1 MNMRHQKLSIL
12 LIIPVCLCLLSCESL
27 LDTKPTDFYTE
38 DSFWKTATHAEEA
51 TTSAYQ
57 ALLHNDLYN
66 EQTPFMF
73 EVMTPNAYHKDNFQ
87 SAHDFAIGAHS
98 ATTIGMNLVTWRGCY
113 RGIGRCNMVI
123 DRVPAI
129 EMDEALKTRLVGE
142 AKFLRAFYFQK
153 LNVLFNGVPLVVT
166 SPNGA
171 DHSALPRAAYA
182 EVKQQIL
189 QDLNDAIAS
198 LPADYPATSSGR
210 ATKGA
215 ALALKAQVH
224 LQDHEYTEVVSAIDE
239 LIALE
244 KYALFP
250 DYNGLFRKANE
261 GNSEII
267 FDVRFKSPQV
277 RNSYDIIHA
286 QYNTQAPLQELVEAY
301 QMKDGLS
308 IEESPL
314 YDPQNPYANRD
325 PRLAQSIVYLGA
337 PWRNRVADAAD
348 LHQTGYTFRKYT
360 EYNETTVGTIA
371 NSDVNYV
378 ILRYADVLLMYAEA
392 LNELHGATQAVYEAV
407 NAVRQRPSVDMP
419 ALPAGLDKDAMREA
433 IRLERRIELAGEGAY
448 FYDIRRWKTIEQEMV
463 GPVHTHSG
471 AVIETR
477 NFDPQRDY
485 YWPIPYTEIDL
496 NPALIQNP
504 NY

>member
-1 MNMRHQKLSIL
+1 MKNHCISL
-12 LIIPVCLCLLSCESL
+12 LFIIPAFLCLLSCESL
-27 LDTKPTDFYTE
+27 LDTQPTDFYTE
-38 DSFWKTATHAEEA
+38 DSFWETATHAEEA

-87 SAHDFAIGAHS
+87 SAHDFAIGTHS
-98 ATTIGMNLVTWRGCY
+98 ATTLGMNMVTWRGCY

-129 EMDEALKTRLVGE
+129 EMDEALKTRLIGE

-153 LNVLFNGVPLVVT
+153 LNVLFNGVPLVIT
-166 SPNGA
+166 SPTST
-171 DHSALPRAAYA
+171 DHSALPRSTYA

-189 QDLNDAIAS
+189 QDLDDAIAS
-198 LPADYPATSSGR
+198 LPENYPAASSGR

-224 LQDHEYTEVVSAIDE
+224 LQDLEYPQVVAAIDE
-239 LIALE
+239 LVALDA
-244 KYALFP
+244 YALFP

-286 QYNTQAPLQELVEAY
+286 QYNTQAPVEELVASY
-301 QMKDGLS
+301 QMTDGLA
-308 IEESPL
+308 ITESPM

-392 LNELHGATQAVYEAV
+392 LNELNGATQAVYDAV
-407 NAVRQRPSVDMP
+407 NAVRQRPSVAMP
-419 ALPAGLDKDAMREA
+419 ALPAGLDQDAMRNA

-448 FYDIRRWKTIEQEMV
+448 FYDIRRWKTIEQDMV

-477 NFDPQRDY
+477 GFNPQRDY
-485 YWPIPYTEIDL
+485 HWPIPYTEIDL
-496 NPALIQNP
+496 NPALEQNP